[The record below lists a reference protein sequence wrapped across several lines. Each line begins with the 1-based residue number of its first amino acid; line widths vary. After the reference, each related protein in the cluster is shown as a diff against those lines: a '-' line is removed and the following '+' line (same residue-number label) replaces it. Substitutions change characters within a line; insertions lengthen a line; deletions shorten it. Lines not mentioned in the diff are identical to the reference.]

1 MSLRKQAQILEVNA
15 GYLSRMVSGKR
26 PWNAEIKTRY
36 EALVGNTSGNTNDI
50 GNTYGANYLTNS
62 NEAIFTNTGIKNM
75 YNGHSSQCGAVAHL
89 GERFNGI
96 EEVESSSLSSST
108 IVPAVGASLPQ
119 VICTQTA
126 IITCSG
132 TKSGTK

>member
-1 MSLRKQAQILEVNA
+1 M
-15 GYLSRMVSGKR
+15 MVSGKR
-26 PWNAEIKTRY
+26 PWNADIKARY

-62 NEAIFTNTGIKNM
+62 NEAIFTNTVIKNM

-96 EEVESSSLSSST
+96 EEVQGSSPCSST
-108 IVPAVGASLPQ
+108 KFLF
-119 VICTQTA
+119 
-126 IITCSG
+126 
-132 TKSGTK
+132 